1 MIFLYLFI
9 ISFLIFITIVFEY
22 KISYLDLITGKR
34 IKIQKGLFGLIASS
48 FDLDINIYSID
59 IKIKEIHHVS
69 ECYLKDL
76 FKKKNLSILI
86 ENIISLT
93 IVYIIVI
100 VLWFCYYNYVSKQ
113 WLN

>member
-34 IKIQKGLFGLIASS
+34 IKIQKGLFGLIACSL
-48 FDLDINIYSID
+48 DLDANIYKIR
-59 IKIKEIHHVS
+59 IKIKEIHHIS
-69 ECYLKDL
+69 ECYLSEL
-76 FKKKNLSILI
+76 FKKKYRSVLV

-93 IVYIIVI
+93 ILYIIVVI
-100 VLWFCYYNYVSKQ
+100 LYNCFNFYVLNK
-113 WLN
+113 